1 MEFNSDFR
9 HDLKLA
15 QETENAFAEILGPNT
30 TIEIK
35 DDLQASQTGNIF
47 IEFESRGKPSGIATT
62 EADYWAIHIDGIWIT
77 LRTDK
82 LKGIARKMYKL
93 FGTTL
98 GGDSNT
104 SKGVLI
110 PIKNLIPCK

>member
-15 QETENAFAEILGPNT
+15 QETENAFANILGPNT

-62 EADYWAIHIDGIWIT
+62 EADYWTIHIDGIWIT
-77 LRTDK
+77 IKTET
-82 LKGIARKMYKL
+82 LKEKARRIYKL
-93 FGTTL
+93 FGTTM

-110 PIKNLIPCK
+110 PIKNLF

>member
-15 QETENAFAEILGPNT
+15 QETENAFAEVLGPNT

-35 DDLQASQTGNIF
+35 DDLQASKTGNIF
-47 IEFESRGKPSGIATT
+47 IEFESRGKKSGISTT
-62 EADYWAIHIDGIWIT
+62 EADYWTIHINGVWIT
-77 LRTDK
+77 LNTDK
-82 LKGIARKMYKL
+82 LKDIARKAYQERGPIK
-93 FGTTL
+93 

-110 PIKNLIPCK
+110 KIKELI

>member
-15 QETENAFAEILGPNT
+15 QETENAFANILGPNT

-62 EADYWAIHIDGIWIT
+62 EADYWTIHIDGIWIT
-77 LRTDK
+77 IETK
-82 LKGIARKMYKL
+82 HLKDIARFMYKKN
-93 FGTTL
+93 GTTN

-110 PIKNLIPCK
+110 PIKNLF